1 MSNELAEGYR
11 GFAAFEARGA
21 SPLYE
26 RLALHVAESRSAQ
39 AFLLALSQDKRQ
51 PNLFFAAVRHVAGM
65 PNGPAHFDEIIHQ
78 QGGAVAEVM
87 RRRTTQTNEP
97 GRCAVL
103 LPVLAM
109 IDGPIA
115 LIEVGASAGLCL
127 LPDQYGYDY
136 GRARL
141 DPPQEMRSVAPI
153 LGCQACENTP
163 LPTRLP
169 TIIWRAGIDLNP
181 LDADRED
188 DVRWLETLVW
198 PEQSMRLDRLRAAI
212 GVARRTKP
220 RIIQGDLRH
229 DLLDLVQD
237 APKEATLVI
246 CHTAVLNYVLP
257 QKDRDDFADTVRRTG
272 ALWISNESP
281 KVFPQYSRHLTR
293 DPGAFLMTRDT
304 RPVAWTAPHGQA
316 IHWIDGAHS

>member
-1 MSNELAEGYR
+1 MGNEIAEGYR
-11 GFAAFEARGA
+11 GFATFEARGA

-26 RLALHVAESRSAQ
+26 ALALHVAESKAAQ
-39 AFLLALSQDKRQ
+39 DFLMALSPDKRQ
-51 PNLFFAAVRHVAGM
+51 PNLFFAAVRHVAGT
-65 PNGPAHFDEIIHQ
+65 PTGPAHFDEIVHLHGNEI
-78 QGGAVAEVM
+78 ADVM
-87 RRRTTQTNEP
+87 RHRTTQTNEP

-103 LPVLAM
+103 LPALAT

-141 DPPQEMRSVAPI
+141 NPPQEMRSVAPVFR
-153 LGCQACENTP
+153 CEACENTP

-181 LDADRED
+181 LDVDRED

-198 PEQSMRLDRLRAAI
+198 PEQSLRLDRLRAAI
-212 GVARRTKP
+212 GVARKAKP

-229 DLLDLVQD
+229 DLPDLVQD
-237 APKEATLVI
+237 APKAATLVI

-257 QKDRDDFADTVRRTG
+257 QEDRDDFADTVRRTG

-281 KVFPQYSRHLTR
+281 RVFPQYSRHLPR
-293 DPGAFLMTRDT
+293 DRGAFLMTRNT

-316 IHWIDGAHS
+316 IRWIEGAHS

>member
-1 MSNELAEGYR
+1 MGNEIAEGYR

-26 RLALHVAESRSAQ
+26 SLALHVAESRSAQ
-39 AFLLALSQDKRQ
+39 AFLLTLSKDKRQ
-51 PNLFFAAVRHVAGM
+51 PNLFFAAVRHVAGT

-78 QGGAVAEVM
+78 QGDQIAEVM
-87 RRRTTQTNEP
+87 RLRTTQTNEP

-103 LPVLAM
+103 LPVLAA

-127 LPDQYGYDY
+127 LPDRYGYDY
-136 GRARL
+136 GRVRL
-141 DPPQEMRSVAPI
+141 DPPKGFRPVAPV
-153 LGCQACENTP
+153 LECAACENTP
-163 LPTRLP
+163 LPRHLP
-169 TIIWRAGIDLNP
+169 VIVWRAGIDLNP
-181 LDADRED
+181 LDVDRDE

-198 PEQSMRLDRLRAAI
+198 PEQSLRLARLRAAI
-212 GVARRTKP
+212 GVARKITP
-220 RIIQGDLRH
+220 RVVRGDLRR

-237 APKEATLVI
+237 APKDATRVVF
-246 CHTAVLNYVLP
+246 HTAVLNYVLP
-257 QKDRDDFADTVRRTG
+257 QEDRDDFADMVRRTG
-272 ALWISNESP
+272 ATWISNESP

-293 DPGAFLMTRDT
+293 DRGAFLMARDT

-316 IHWIDGAHS
+316 IRWLR